1 MSEAAT
7 LPGLQF
13 SDAHLLYL
21 LKPLAIKNR
30 RKRGGRKG
38 ERVGKEG
45 REGGGKGGKE
55 GGRKG
60 GRKKRKKKD
69 RGVVA

>member
-1 MSEAAT
+1 MSEVAT
-7 LPGLQF
+7 LPGLLF

-21 LKPLAIKNR
+21 LKPLAIKSR
-30 RKRGGRKG
+30 RKKGGRKG

-55 GGRKG
+55 GGREEKE
-60 GRKKRKKKD
+60 KEKRKIEEL
-69 RGVVA
+69 